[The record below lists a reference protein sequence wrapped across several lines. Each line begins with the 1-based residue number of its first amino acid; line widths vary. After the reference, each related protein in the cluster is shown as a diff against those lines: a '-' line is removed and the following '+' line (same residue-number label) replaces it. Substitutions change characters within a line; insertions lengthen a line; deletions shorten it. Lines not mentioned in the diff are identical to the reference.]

1 MSNPLTSPKQAF
13 TFNRMT
19 AMSNHIPDVLIIGA
33 GATGSAVAWSL
44 SQANISVMCLDQG
57 DWVNPSQYHTSE
69 TDWELSRWSDFHPDP
84 NHRSLSADYPINNDD
99 SPISPLMYNAVGG
112 STIHWGAHFPRFHP
126 SDFKVRSLD
135 GVAEDFPY
143 DYEDL
148 VPFFDLN
155 DRMMG
160 VSGLDGD
167 PFYPPKST
175 RAMPPLAIGKHG
187 ETIARGFDKLGW
199 HWWPA
204 DAAIATTQYRKGQQ
218 PCNYGSSCDL
228 GCTTGAKASTDHI
241 YWPSALQNGVVL
253 KTRARVRTLLVGK
266 NNRVES
272 ALYYKDGRLHEQRA
286 RNVIV
291 AANGIGTP
299 RLLLNSR
306 SDQFPDGLANQSG
319 LVGKNLMFHPAAF
332 VTGYFDDPLDSNY
345 GPISNS
351 IYSHHFYETDDT
363 RGFVRGYQFQITRNS
378 GPLWEALGG
387 TNGEIIPWGI
397 EHHKAFEKRF
407 NRSLNI
413 CVLTEDLP
421 EEHNQVTIDPVL
433 TDSDG
438 IPSPKTT
445 YRIGDNTN
453 KMLDHGIDRATEVLQ
468 AAGAHGVNINRV
480 PKLGG
485 WHLMGTA
492 RTGSNPD
499 RSVVDGWG
507 RAHSIPNL
515 FLVDGSV
522 LVTSGAVNV
531 TSTIQAIALRTADYI
546 KRNRRAL

>member
-1 MSNPLTSPKQAF
+1 MN
-13 TFNRMT
+13 ND
-19 AMSNHIPDVLIIGA
+19 IPDVLIIGA

-44 SQANISVMCLDQG
+44 SEANISVMCLDQG
-57 DWVNPSQYHTSE
+57 DWIKPSQYHTNE
-69 TDWELSRWSDFHPDP
+69 PDWELSRWSDFHPDP
-84 NHRSLSADYPINNDD
+84 NHRGLSVDYPIDNEE
-99 SPISPLMYNAVGG
+99 SPIAPLMYNAVGG

-143 DYEDL
+143 GYEDL

-175 RAMPPLAIGKHG
+175 RPMPPLALGKHG

-204 DAAIATTQYRKGQQ
+204 DAAIATTPYGEGRQ

-228 GCTTGAKASTDHI
+228 GCITGSKASTDLT
-241 YWPSALQNGVVL
+241 YWPPALRNGVLL
-253 KTRARVRTLLVGK
+253 KTGARVRELLVGN

-272 ALYYKDGRLHEQRA
+272 AVYYKEGRLYEQRA

-291 AANGIGTP
+291 ACNGIGTP

-306 SDQFPDGLANQSG
+306 SHRFPDGLANQSG

-332 VTGYFDDPLDSNY
+332 VTGYFDDPLESNH
-345 GPISNS
+345 GPVSNS
-351 IYSHHFYETDDT
+351 IYSHHFYETDET
-363 RGFVRGYQFQITRNS
+363 RGFVRGYQLQITRDS
-378 GPLWEALGG
+378 GPLWAALGG
-387 TNGEIIPWGI
+387 TKGERIPWGT
-397 EHHKAFEKRF
+397 EHHRVFEKQF
-407 NRSLNI
+407 NYSLNI
-413 CVLTEDLP
+413 AVLTEDLP

-433 TDSDG
+433 IDSDG
-438 IPSPKTT
+438 IPAPKTT

-453 KMLDHGIDRATEVLQ
+453 KMLDHGIDMATEVLK
-468 AAGAHGVNINRV
+468 AAGAHEVNPYRV
-480 PKLGG
+480 PKIGG

-492 RTGSNPD
+492 RTGYDPD
-499 RSVVDGWG
+499 RSVVNGWG
-507 RAHSIPNL
+507 RAHSVPNL